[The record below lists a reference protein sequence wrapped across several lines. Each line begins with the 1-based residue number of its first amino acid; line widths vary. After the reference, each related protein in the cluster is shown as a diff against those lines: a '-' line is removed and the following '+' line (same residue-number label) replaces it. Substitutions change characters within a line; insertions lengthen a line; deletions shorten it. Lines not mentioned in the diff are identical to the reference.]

1 MSRLDRGTIK
11 IALYGSAGRVARP
24 ILDEALTRGHE
35 VTAITRNPDAA
46 PFSSHANLRIEQG
59 DILVGVADVVRD
71 HDVVI
76 NAIGPPRGSDGRLL
90 IEAAHSLIRGLRGA
104 SIRRLLIVGGAG
116 TLEVVPGVRLLD
128 TAEFPSAARPTAS
141 AHLAALEVYSASQ
154 LDWTVVS
161 PAAGFNPGQ
170 RTGQYRTTADM
181 LIRDKEPRSWIS
193 FEDYAVA
200 MIDEVEHPEFLQRQM
215 AVGYL
220 DTECGFSPR
229 LPG

>member
-1 MSRLDRGTIK
+1 MSRLDRGTTK

-116 TLEVVPGVRLLD
+116 TLESRWCPACDTWTPQSSQVR
-128 TAEFPSAARPTAS
+128 R
-141 AHLAALEVYSASQ
+141 VRRRQ
-154 LDWTVVS
+154 LTLRLWRS
-161 PAAGFNPGQ
+161 
-170 RTGQYRTTADM
+170 
-181 LIRDKEPRSWIS
+181 IRRLSWIG
-193 FEDYAVA
+193 
-200 MIDEVEHPEFLQRQM
+200 PW
-215 AVGYL
+215 
-220 DTECGFSPR
+220 
-229 LPG
+229 